1 MECQENIENPIE
13 SDSNFAPIFVNHHL
27 LPEISF
33 SWHYLTKNNISF
45 PKKVINLYIFYI
57 YFCPEAWKKISL
69 FLEPVRT
76 YICILIIKI
85 QAS

>member
-33 SWHYLTKNNISF
+33 SWHYLIKNNISF

-57 YFCPEAWKKISL
+57 HRIYFKYLLIWIREAN
-69 FLEPVRT
+69 
-76 YICILIIKI
+76 
-85 QAS
+85 